1 MTRPRLIAIA
11 SSAAGLALVGG
22 SAVAGDA
29 ASPTGPYTGCLA
41 VQTGMLT
48 QVKRGDA
55 PLSRCRKGQVVARL
69 SVDGTAIRAGTGGG
83 LVAERAAG
91 ATSLSLRRDCAN
103 GQVVKWS
110 GGAWACA
117 PDADSPTTA
126 GAGLELAGNALSIQP
141 AYRVR
146 NAPDCAGGQFATG
159 FDAEGSVVC
168 ATPASPAAHVHAGAQ
183 SASVTIPSTNT
194 DVQVVTLTVPAGT
207 YALTAIGQLTGPLS
221 DFVATCA
228 LRASTAAIT
237 STYGHGHNF
246 THGSVAMFG
255 LRTFTAT
262 TVLSVSCATVKS
274 GVAANDFGIQAVR
287 VGT

>member
-1 MTRPRLIAIA
+1 MTRQRMLTIA
-11 SSAAGLALVGG
+11 SIAAGLALAGG
-22 SAVAGDA
+22 TALAGDA
-29 ASPTGPYTGCLA
+29 ASPTGAFTGCLA

-69 SVDGTAIRAGTGGG
+69 SVGDTAFRAGTGGG
-83 LVAERAAG
+83 LVAERTAG
-91 ATSLSLRRDCAN
+91 TMTLSLRRDCAN

-110 GGAWACA
+110 GGAWACS

-146 NAPDCAGGQFATG
+146 NTPDCAGGQFATG

-168 ATPASPAAHVHAGAQ
+168 ATPASPAAVVHAGAQ
-183 SASVTIPSTNT
+183 SARVTIPSTNT

-207 YALTAIGQLTGPLS
+207 YALTAIGQVTGPLS
-221 DFVATCA
+221 DFVAACT
-228 LRASTAAIT
+228 LRASNATIT
-237 STYGHGHNF
+237 STLGHGHGF

-255 LRTFTAT
+255 LRTFTAS
-262 TVLSVSCATVKS
+262 TVLSVSCAAIKD
-274 GVAANDFGIQAVR
+274 GVAADDFGIQAVR
-287 VGT
+287 VGS